1 MRRACSARSPTA
13 TSRQGSSPKDA
24 IGALVATAKGD
35 AGPFKAKAL
44 ARGAADT
51 SYDAADLAVLEEAA
65 ALCPPAVRSAM
76 LGYSYDFRPF
86 LAGLPAAERERMTVL
101 VAENDMI
108 FSAPVMDAVWQQ
120 AGIRTRPI
128 AGRGARDGD
137 ARRRRVPPGAARV
150 RRHIASGAVTP
161 SRPSAVAIVRCDATH
176 SPSRRSS
183 TPSPSAP
190 TT

>member
-1 MRRACSARSPTA
+1 M
-13 TSRQGSSPKDA
+13 
-24 IGALVATAKGD
+24 
-35 AGPFKAKAL
+35 
-44 ARGAADT
+44 
-51 SYDAADLAVLEEAA
+51 LEEAA

-108 FSAPVMDAVWQQ
+108 FSAPVMDAVWEQ

-128 AGRGARDGD
+128 AGEGHAMAMRDAGGFRLELLECV
-137 ARRRRVPPGAARV
+137 A
-150 RRHIASGAVTP
+150 HIASGAVTP

-190 TT
+190 TTWQSR